1 MDSLYSKI
9 YYYNLEEVL
18 DSTSFTYFILY
29 SQTTYGDDVETILA
43 IICLRKFLRTCS
55 IKHNFF

>member
-43 IICLRKFLRTCS
+43 KICLRTCLRTCS